1 MLGSTA
7 LHIKTNG
14 AGGEG
19 KIVSVCPSVSGATFS
34 RFDVWLW
41 TSVSFQWPI
50 FLLLM
55 SRVTQLFNWAPT
67 STKGLSYT
75 IAAVFDP
82 CFVTETCFRAES
94 RILRRVLQTGITWAR
109 LWKSCWISSWR
120 GWNDVWT
127 SPGFPTGL
135 SELTD
140 PSPQTSQRAPKEAD
154 VHVRFIL
161 NICVHSV
168 GGKWWR
174 GGSLYI
180 IIVICSVM
188 IICAIQPTHQCVTHF
203 HPVCQCW
210 VKCLLDLGI

>member
-1 MLGSTA
+1 MGQVGRVKLFRCAPLWVGWR
-7 LHIKTNG
+7 
-14 AGGEG
+14 
-19 KIVSVCPSVSGATFS
+19 SG
-34 RFDVWLW
+34 RFDGWLW
-41 TSVSFQWPI
+41 TSVY
-50 FLLLM
+50 FLFFYFFCFLWAE
-55 SRVTQLFNWAPT
+55 SQLFNCTLT

-109 LWKSCWISSWR
+109 PWKSCWISSWR

-127 SPGFPTGL
+127 SPGSPMGL

-140 PSPQTSQRAPKEAD
+140 PSPQTSQRAPTEAD

-180 IIVICSVM
+180 IIIIIIIVCSVM
-188 IICAIQPTHQCVTHF
+188 IICAIQP
-203 HPVCQCW
+203 VCYTFPSSLS
-210 VKCLLDLGI
+210 VLS